1 MRNRSRMIAAAAA
14 VAAVLAAGSGA
25 AVASTAGGK
34 PGAPAPSVSAS
45 KTPGLADSGGQK
57 PGGPADNGGQ
67 DALVAAVAA
76 ELHLST
82 AQVSAALQPLFAAA
96 SPADTSSLIGS
107 AARSLG
113 VSAQQMAGALVQ
125 AKQSLGSGR

>member
-34 PGAPAPSVSAS
+34 PSGPAPTVSAS
-45 KTPGLADSGGQK
+45 KTPGPADTGGQK

-67 DALVAAVAA
+67 AALAAAVAG
-76 ELHLST
+76 ELNLST
-82 AQVSAALQPLFAAA
+82 AQVNAALQPLFAAA
-96 SPADTSSLIGS
+96 GPEDTSSFIPA

-113 VSAQQMAGALVQ
+113 VSTQQLAGALVQ
-125 AKQSLGSGR
+125 AKQSLAPGR